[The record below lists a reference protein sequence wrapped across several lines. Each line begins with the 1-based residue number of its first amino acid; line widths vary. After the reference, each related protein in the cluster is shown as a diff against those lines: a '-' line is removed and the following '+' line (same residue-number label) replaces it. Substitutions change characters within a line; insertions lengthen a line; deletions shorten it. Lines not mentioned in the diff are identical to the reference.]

1 MAKLHLIIGNKNY
14 SSWSLRPWMA
24 LSMAHIPFDETVIS
38 LRAPQTKKRILEHSA
53 AGKVPVLH
61 HGKLTVWESL
71 AILEYMAEIFPD
83 KRLWP
88 VGKAARAAARSM
100 ASEMHCGFA
109 ALRNACPM
117 NLRRQRLAIVLA
129 DEVRSDIARI
139 DALWR
144 DCRRAHGGK
153 GRFLFGGFSNADAM
167 FAPVVTRF
175 DTYDIKVSPESR
187 AYMDAVLATPAFQ
200 AWKTAALQETWTI
213 ASEEID

>member
-1 MAKLHLIIGNKNY
+1 MAKLHLVIGNKNY

-24 LSMAHIPFDETVIS
+24 LSMAHIPFDETVIP
-38 LRAPQTKKRILEHSA
+38 LYRPQAKKAITEHSA

-71 AILEYMAEIFPD
+71 AILEYLADMFPD
-83 KRLWP
+83 RKLWP
-88 VGKAARAAARSM
+88 EGKAARVAARS
-100 ASEMHCGFA
+100 AATEMHSGFA

-117 NLRRQRLAIVLA
+117 NLHRPRKAIALTDA
-129 DEVRSDIARI
+129 AKADIARI
-139 DALWR
+139 DTLWR
-144 DCRRAHGGK
+144 DCRRAYGRK

-187 AYMDAVLATPAFQ
+187 AYMDAVLTTPTFR
-200 AWKTAALQETWTI
+200 AWKAAALQETWTI
-213 ASEEID
+213 ASSEIG